1 MKKVLFLILISF
13 NISFSQKIEVSVNKN
28 PVLVGES
35 FAISFSFDEK
45 ANNIDF
51 NFSRQIQ
58 IKTAK
63 CEPNLGGNRGEN

>member
-1 MKKVLFLILISF
+1 MKKVLFLVLISF

-45 ANNIDF
+45 
-51 NFSRQIQ
+51 SQ
-58 IKTAK
+58 
-63 CEPNLGGNRGEN
+63 